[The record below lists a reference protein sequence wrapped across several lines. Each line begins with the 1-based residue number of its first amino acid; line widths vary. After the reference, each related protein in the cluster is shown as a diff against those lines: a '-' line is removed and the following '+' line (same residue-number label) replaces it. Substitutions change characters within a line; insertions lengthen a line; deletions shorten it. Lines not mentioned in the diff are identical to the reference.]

1 MTKIGLLSDTHG
13 WLDKRV
19 FEHFEPCDEIWHAGD
34 IGSAEVLRALREFR
48 PTRAVFGNIDGGE
61 VRYSLSEFYRFRVE
75 EVNVLM
81 THIGGYP
88 GKYNPWLI
96 PWFDKSLKAKEEKEK
111 LRITNYELR
120 IDDSDTIANSIKDKI
135 DLFVCGHSHIL
146 KVQYDQRYK
155 FLTLNPGAAGKSGW
169 QTVQTLLRFAIDGV
183 NITDMEVIELERH

>member
-13 WLDKRV
+13 LLDKRV

-75 EVNVLM
+75 GVNVLM

-96 PWFDKSLKAKEEKEK
+96 PWFEKSLKAKQMVNSSAEDNSFN
-111 LRITNYELR
+111 R
-120 IDDSDTIANSIKDKI
+120 DDI

-146 KVQYDQRYK
+146 KVQYDKHYQ

-169 QTVQTLLRFAIDGV
+169 QTVQTLLRFTIDGQKID
-183 NITDMEVIELERH
+183 NLEVIELERH

>member
-1 MTKIGLLSDTHG
+1 MTKIGLISDTHG
-13 WLDKRV
+13 LLDKRV
-19 FEHFEPCDEIWHAGD
+19 FEHFAPCDEIWHAGD
-34 IGSAEVLRALREFR
+34 IGSSEVLRALREFR

-75 EVNVLM
+75 QVNVLM

-96 PWFDKSLKAKEEKEK
+96 PWFEKSLRAKERKDIVQMTNHE
-111 LRITNYELR
+111 LRTDDTDTITNSL
-120 IDDSDTIANSIKDKI
+120 KDEI

-146 KVQYDQRYK
+146 KVQYDKHYQ

-169 QTVQTLLRFAIDGV
+169 QTVQTLLRFTIDGTT
-183 NITDMEVIELERH
+183 IDHLEVIELERH

>member
-13 WLDKRV
+13 LLDKRV

-75 EVNVLM
+75 EINVLM

-96 PWFDKSLKAKEEKEK
+96 PWFEKSLKAKQTVNSSAEDNSFN
-111 LRITNYELR
+111 R
-120 IDDSDTIANSIKDKI
+120 DDI

-146 KVQYDQRYK
+146 KVQYDKHYQ

-169 QTVQTLLRFAIDGV
+169 QTVQTLLRFTIDGQKID
-183 NITDMEVIELERH
+183 NLEVIELERH

>member
-1 MTKIGLLSDTHG
+1 MTKIGLISDTHG
-13 WLDKRV
+13 LLDKRV

-96 PWFDKSLKAKEEKEK
+96 PWFEKSLKAKQTVNSSAEDNSFN
-111 LRITNYELR
+111 R
-120 IDDSDTIANSIKDKI
+120 DDI

-146 KVQYDQRYK
+146 KVQYDKHYQ

-169 QTVQTLLRFAIDGV
+169 QTVQTLLRFTIDGQKID
-183 NITDMEVIELERH
+183 NLEVIELERH

>member
-1 MTKIGLLSDTHG
+1 MTKIGLISDTHG
-13 WLDKRV
+13 LLDKRV

-75 EVNVLM
+75 EINVLM

-96 PWFDKSLKAKEEKEK
+96 PWFEKSLKAKQTVNSSAEDNSFN
-111 LRITNYELR
+111 R
-120 IDDSDTIANSIKDKI
+120 DDI

-146 KVQYDQRYK
+146 KVQYDKHYQ

-169 QTVQTLLRFAIDGV
+169 QTVQTLLRFTIDGQKID
-183 NITDMEVIELERH
+183 NLEVIELERH